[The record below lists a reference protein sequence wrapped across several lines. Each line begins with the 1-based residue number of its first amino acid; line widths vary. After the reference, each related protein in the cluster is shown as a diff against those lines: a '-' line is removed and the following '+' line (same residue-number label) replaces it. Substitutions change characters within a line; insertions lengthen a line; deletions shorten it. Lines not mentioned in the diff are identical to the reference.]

1 MKNTYRQVLGKWGE
15 DLALKYLTENGL
27 ELISRNF
34 RTPDGEI
41 DLVMFSKDQLV
52 FVEVKTRK
60 NSEYSLPEEAV
71 TDEKIEHLV
80 AAAEWFLQ
88 KNPAYHD
95 NWRIDVI
102 SILGTPSSST
112 PQIDWFENVS

>member
-1 MKNTYRQVLGKWGE
+1 M
-15 DLALKYLTENGL
+15 ENGL
-27 ELISRNF
+27 ELVSRNF

-41 DLVMFSKDQLV
+41 DLVMFSHGQLI

-60 NSEYSLPEEAV
+60 NSEFSLPEEAV

-88 KNPAYHD
+88 QNPMYDD

-102 SILGTPSSST
+102 SIIGVPGSST
-112 PQIDWFENVS
+112 PQIEWFENVS